1 MEASEREPAYP
12 PSTGGASRIAALSF
26 VRWPLFRRFSG
37 LTLTWRFALVSF
49 VILLTGMLII
59 GWWVTRQIEQG
70 VLNRTASVTASFVSS
85 SVAPLLVD
93 LSEGDEITFD
103 RMNDLDVLLTET
115 ELGRRVVSF
124 KVWSPSGEI
133 LYSPDREMV
142 GRTFVVSDHLA
153 LALEG
158 RTVSEI
164 SDLSEPENEFERSRY
179 SRLLEIYTP
188 LRSPG
193 SDRITGAVEF
203 YEETAILEDELADS
217 KFRSWLI
224 VVGATVLMYMLLV
237 GMVGHASRT
246 ISWQRRELAHAEAQN
261 ELDRMKEEFVSG
273 ISHELRTPLGLIRGY
288 STTLLRRNVEFSSET
303 GQEFLHIIAD
313 ESANLER
320 MIEDL
325 LDTSRIQ
332 AGTLA
337 ISPAAVR
344 LRDLLDGALE
354 RARPALGE
362 RGHSVTIKH
371 AAEDPEVMADRG
383 RVEQVIYNL
392 LDNSARYS
400 APDTPINVTVV
411 LRTDE
416 ALVEVADRGAGIPAS
431 ELERVFEPFWRGRSA
446 VASQARGTGLGL
458 AVSRAIV
465 EAQGGRIWAESGPGR
480 GTRVRFTLPLAKSS
494 PIPDDSEPA

>member
-85 SVAPLLVD
+85 AVAPLLVD
-93 LSEGDEITFD
+93 LSEGDEITLD

-133 LYSPDREMV
+133 LYSPDRKMV

-153 LALEG
+153 SALEG

-179 SRLLEIYTP
+179 SRLLETYTP
-188 LRSPG
+188 LRSLG

-203 YEETAILEDELADS
+203 YEETAILEAELADS

-224 VVGATVLMYMLLV
+224 VGGATVLMYMLLV

-288 STTLLRRNVEFSSET
+288 STTDDR
-303 GQEFLHIIAD
+303 
-313 ESANLER
+313 
-320 MIEDL
+320 
-325 LDTSRIQ
+325 
-332 AGTLA
+332 
-337 ISPAAVR
+337 
-344 LRDLLDGALE
+344 
-354 RARPALGE
+354 RPA
-362 RGHSVTIKH
+362 
-371 AAEDPEVMADRG
+371 
-383 RVEQVIYNL
+383 
-392 LDNSARYS
+392 
-400 APDTPINVTVV
+400 
-411 LRTDE
+411 
-416 ALVEVADRGAGIPAS
+416 
-431 ELERVFEPFWRGRSA
+431 
-446 VASQARGTGLGL
+446 
-458 AVSRAIV
+458 
-465 EAQGGRIWAESGPGR
+465 
-480 GTRVRFTLPLAKSS
+480 
-494 PIPDDSEPA
+494 